1 MSSQELALAEIE
13 SLTKRQQD
21 VALLIAKGYAQ
32 EEAAEALFVSRAA
45 VRWHLHNI
53 FKRLG
58 ISKATQLA
66 VICTMAGLVTDWEEA

>member
-1 MSSQELALAEIE
+1 MRQEEALAEIQA
-13 SLTKRQQD
+13 LTEREQE
-21 VALLIAKGYAQ
+21 VALLIAKGLGQ
-32 EEAAEALFVSRAA
+32 QEAADVLFVTRRT

-66 VICTMAGLVTDWEEA
+66 VICTMAGLVTDWN

>member
-1 MSSQELALAEIE
+1 MSSQELALAEIQ
-13 SLTKRQQD
+13 SLTPREQV
-21 VALLIAKGYAQ
+21 VAVLVAKGFSQ
-32 EEAAEALFVSRAA
+32 QEAADVLFVTRRT